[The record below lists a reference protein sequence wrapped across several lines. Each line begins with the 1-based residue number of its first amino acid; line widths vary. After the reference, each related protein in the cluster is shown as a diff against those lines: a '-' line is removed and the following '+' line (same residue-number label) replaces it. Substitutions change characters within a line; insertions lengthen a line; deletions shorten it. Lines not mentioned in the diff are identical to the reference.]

1 MVIFRLVFRC
11 YAYFLNMINTQ
22 LKILIEKIYR
32 ICIIV
37 GQGVV
42 FSFIYFCISPQT
54 GDNQRNND
62 PSPTRFVLMLLLIQ
76 TTEEVFPNVRLKDE
90 LLLRITGFSTFQFIG
105 FKFDRER

>member
-1 MVIFRLVFRC
+1 MLCIFPEYDKYTIKDTDRKDLSYMYHSGSGGCF
-11 YAYFLNMINTQ
+11 
-22 LKILIEKIYR
+22 
-32 ICIIV
+32 
-37 GQGVV
+37 
-42 FSFIYFCISPQT
+42 YFCISPQT